1 MGMLKVFAGIISL
14 LAIILPSF
22 AVAELWNDRR
32 YICLTSQAAGWKN
45 GSHTDLEIT
54 DPHTQYI
61 IEPKAMVVKAAYE
74 AKEGYFEV
82 PISHSVKQVGSAET
96 IALCVDATASSL
108 NCFLWHSEVRGDLK
122 NAIITRIEEFTMNDG
137 REVADPISMTRIN
150 RRSVFHPTLSAG
162 APFLEIGECEQ
173 F

>member
-1 MGMLKVFAGIISL
+1 MGMLKVFVGIVSL
-14 LAIILPSF
+14 LATILPSF

-45 GSHTDLEIT
+45 DRQYLELT
-54 DPHTQYI
+54 KPQTQYI
-61 IEPKAMVVKAAYE
+61 IEPKAMVVKAANE

-82 PISHSVKQVGSAET
+82 PISHSVKQVGSTET